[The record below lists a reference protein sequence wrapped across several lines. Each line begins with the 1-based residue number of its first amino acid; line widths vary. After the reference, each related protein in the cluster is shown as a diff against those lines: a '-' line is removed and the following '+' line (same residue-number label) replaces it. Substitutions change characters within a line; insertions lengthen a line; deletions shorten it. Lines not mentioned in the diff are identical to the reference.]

1 MDIKEKIILIDCLL
15 RDIRADW
22 SSRLKLRASLAA
34 LLCKEVSDFYK
45 ERSLNHLEPAYSAPV
60 SIWKDFFTLGNRCI
74 EFIDCHYDDGR
85 YFREEFPYGYE
96 GLSGFYDIPI
106 SFVERSDEFKWYA
119 YRFLNYPKQRF
130 DDFVDKEE
138 SEEEINNKKVV
149 VDTIKQKIIDMVG
162 MVGVKN
168 IMNDREFPSLYS
180 VDKFRDWLS
189 YRGEILSGYD
199 KFNHNTET
207 IILHYEAS
215 LGYREDHC
223 IYVGCQFELGSC
235 NIVMS
240 DSITDPEILKLLEIK
255 DDKFDE
261 LVKMLEGEE

>member
-1 MDIKEKIILIDCLL
+1 MDIKEKILLIDCLL
-15 RDIRADW
+15 RDIRGDW

-45 ERSLNHLEPAYSAPV
+45 EISSNHSEPAFS
-60 SIWKDFFTLGNRCI
+60 SRILWKDFFTLGNRCI

-96 GLSGFYDIPI
+96 GLSSFYEIPA

-119 YRFLNYPKQRF
+119 YRFLNYPEHRF

-162 MVGVKN
+162 MTGVKD
-168 IMNDREFPSLYS
+168 IMNDREFPSLYY
-180 VDKFRDWLS
+180 VNKFRHWLS
-189 YRGEILSGYD
+189 YRGEILSGYV
-199 KFNHNTET
+199 KFNHDSET
-207 IILHYEAS
+207 IPVQYDAS
-215 LGYREDHC
+215 LGVREDHR
-223 IYVGCQFELGSC
+223 IFVGCQFKLGSC
-235 NIVMS
+235 NIIMS
-240 DSITDPEILKLLEIK
+240 D
-255 DDKFDE
+255 
-261 LVKMLEGEE
+261 